1 MSAYRNGE
9 IPLHEL
15 TVTSIGVRL
24 RADAAASV
32 ERMAPAFRAGV
43 GHALR
48 ASDGYRALAGPF
60 GQTATFESRY
70 PSLTHL
76 GVNDRRGPWTRSSHR
91 SLGPRWWYRLP
102 RAAAAAVPGTSNHG
116 WAVACDFA
124 AGINSLGT
132 RAHNWM
138 RAHAGEYGWVWP
150 GWAQRRPT
158 LEPWHWEYD
167 PSRDRHRGSGGG
179 GGGGAAVTPRT
190 VLELGDVGDDV
201 ADLQRLLG
209 VLPVDGSFGPE
220 TDRWVRAFQE
230 RAGLVVDGQ
239 AGPSTFAALRTT
251 TTAPV
256 VVPDVQED
264 DMTTP
269 FRIHVGSAPADQ
281 QAEVGK
287 VYLCAFGPTGTCMF
301 QHVRPSQ
308 NLALERAGVPLRKIL
323 EGGKPRDF
331 SLNEKNEMR
340 RSIVELEAKWKVA
353 P

>member
-1 MSAYRNGE
+1 MSAHRNGE

-48 ASDGYRALAGPF
+48 ASDGYRAMDGRW
-60 GQTATFESRY
+60 GQVWTFEDRY
-70 PSLTHL
+70 TSLVFL
-76 GVNDRRGPWTRSSHR
+76 GVNDRRGPWVRSSHP
-91 SLGPRWWYRLP
+91 SLGARWWYR
-102 RAAAAAVPGTSNHG
+102 RANAAAAAVPGTSNHG

-150 GWAQRRPT
+150 AWAQRRPT

-179 GGGGAAVTPRT
+179 GAAALAPRT

-209 VLPVDGSFGPE
+209 VLPVDRSFGPE

-239 AGPSTFAALRTT
+239 AGPSTFAALRAAAT
-251 TTAPV
+251 TTAPDLPAHIQEAIMAGPIRTRV
-256 VVPDVQED
+256 GDGGKTIRLVDVS
-264 DMTTP
+264 
-269 FRIHVGSAPADQ
+269 VGTDI
-281 QAEVGK
+281 K
-287 VYLCAFGPTGTCMF
+287 IPTGEHD
-301 QHVRPSQ
+301 QA
-308 NLALERAGVPLRKIL
+308 LARIGVPIHSLKQRESDL
-323 EGGKPRDF
+323 LGDLCSRVRDQR
-331 SLNEKNEMR
+331 NKEIAANVKA
-340 RSIVELEAKWKVA
+340 AK
-353 P
+353 